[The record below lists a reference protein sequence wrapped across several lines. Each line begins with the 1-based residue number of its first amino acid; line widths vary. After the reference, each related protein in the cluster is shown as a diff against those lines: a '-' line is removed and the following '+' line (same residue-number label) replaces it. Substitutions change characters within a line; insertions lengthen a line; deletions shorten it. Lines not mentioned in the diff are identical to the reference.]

1 MVNKYGPLVLFLF
14 FAGSFILKS
23 TFYVVPEG
31 RQVIVT
37 QFGKPIGQPITE
49 AGLKLKIP
57 FLQDVRPL
65 EKRMLNWDGRPTEMT
80 TRDKK
85 TITVDTTARWRI
97 KDPLLFIKSV
107 QNERNALS
115 RIDDILEGETREVVS
130 NHNLVE
136 AVRNSN
142 AILESKIDPN
152 SEEMSGEILKI
163 SEGREKLSKIISTN
177 AAVGLKTFG
186 IELIDVQLR
195 RIAYEETAEAAVYKR
210 MISERVRIA
219 EKLRSEGT
227 GEASSLV
234 GRRKKNS
241 KKFNLKPI
249 KQFKKL
255 KVRLMPK
262 Q

>member
-1 MVNKYGPLVLFLF
+1 
-14 FAGSFILKS
+14 
-23 TFYVVPEG
+23 
-31 RQVIVT
+31 
-37 QFGKPIGQPITE
+37 
-49 AGLKLKIP
+49 
-57 FLQDVRPL
+57 
-65 EKRMLNWDGRPTEMT
+65 MT

-115 RIDDILEGETREVVS
+115 RIDDILEGETREVIS

-163 SEGREKLSKIISTN
+163 SEGREKLSKIISTK

-227 GEASSLV
+227 GEASSIS
-234 GRRKKNS
+234 GRAEKELQKIQSEAYKAIQKIKGDADAKAVKIYADAVKKNPDFYEFFRTLEAYKNGIGRNS
-241 KKFNLKPI
+241 KLILSSETKFFELLNKGTE
-249 KQFKKL
+249 
-255 KVRLMPK
+255 
-262 Q
+262 